1 MVKLIN
7 REVVDVKNDLFIVKT
22 LSVEGV
28 SILFAYD
35 RKTINAKF
43 TISQDG
49 KKILYADNDRKLY
62 DFPIFVGKKWTDT
75 GTNFMSEFKIEGIE
89 VATTAVGTFKA
100 YLL

>member
-1 MVKLIN
+1 M
-7 REVVDVKNDLFIVKT
+7 
-22 LSVEGV
+22 VEGHARHARGLKPRSSDRGV
-28 SILFAYD
+28 GSFAYD
-35 RKTINAKF
+35 RKTLNAKF

-49 KKILYADNDRKLY
+49 KRILYADNDRRLY